1 MTASLLSMIG
11 RISSLPLP
19 NYNKER
25 KRKEKDKTQ
34 KISFSYKIYLMNWQR
49 GKWVSR
55 FYFIRPTLKSAKPKT
70 HKYFSILMHW
80 FTRVCHLKNIFFKF
94 SPDYQK
100 MTFLMTVVKL
110 AVLRMCPL
118 PWVAKYRFS
127 KNADGSHL
135 TAIQGG
141 LIVVFKI
148 NGIKLTTNLT
158 KSFC

>member
-55 FYFIRPTLKSAKPKT
+55 FYFIRPTFKSAKPKT
-70 HKYFSILMHW
+70 HKYFSILMHC
-80 FTRVCHLKNIFFKF
+80 FTRVCHLKTFFIQHINLQEKWWH
-94 SPDYQK
+94 
-100 MTFLMTVVKL
+100 FLVTLAKL
-110 AVLRMCPL
+110 AVPRMCPL
-118 PWVAKYRFS
+118 PWM
-127 KNADGSHL
+127 
-135 TAIQGG
+135 
-141 LIVVFKI
+141 
-148 NGIKLTTNLT
+148 NGIIPVLWKRGRKQFNRYSRRFNCYIQNKRYL
-158 KSFC
+158 F

>member
-80 FTRVCHLKNIFFKF
+80 FTGVCHLKTFFFQISRRLK
-94 SPDYQK
+94 YTRK
-100 MTFLMTVVKL
+100 MTLLLLVVKL
-110 AVLRMCPL
+110 ADARMCLL
-118 PWVAKYRFS
+118 PWVNGKTPVIWKRGRKHFNRYSRRFWLLYS
-127 KNADGSHL
+127 E
-135 TAIQGG
+135 
-141 LIVVFKI
+141 
-148 NGIKLTTNLT
+148 
-158 KSFC
+158 

>member
-1 MTASLLSMIG
+1 
-11 RISSLPLP
+11 
-19 NYNKER
+19 
-25 KRKEKDKTQ
+25 
-34 KISFSYKIYLMNWQR
+34 
-49 GKWVSR
+49 
-55 FYFIRPTLKSAKPKT
+55 
-70 HKYFSILMHW
+70 
-80 FTRVCHLKNIFFKF
+80 
-94 SPDYQK
+94 
-100 MTFLMTVVKL
+100 MTFLVTVVKL